1 MLKEISYL
9 AVANET
15 PAKSPIKA
23 VGVSALSPT
32 KSPRKSP
39 ISNIASPNNEQEN
52 KENSDFQIHMR
63 SKLHRL
69 GKLYS
74 GKQYLKIRC

>member
-9 AVANET
+9 AVTNENS
-15 PAKSPIKA
+15 AKSPIQA
-23 VGVSALSPT
+23 VAVSALSPT
-32 KSPRKSP
+32 KSPIR
-39 ISNIASPNNEQEN
+39 NITSPNNEQEN
-52 KENSDFQIHMR
+52 KENSDFQIHNMR

-74 GKQYLKIRC
+74 GKQHFKIRLY